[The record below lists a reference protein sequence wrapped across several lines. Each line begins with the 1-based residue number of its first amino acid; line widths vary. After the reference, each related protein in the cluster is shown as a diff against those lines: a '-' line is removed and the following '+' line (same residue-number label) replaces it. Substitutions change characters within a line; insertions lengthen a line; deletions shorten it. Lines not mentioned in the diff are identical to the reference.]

1 MASASKSIR
10 SATVMQR
17 FSRIKTQWGLSALL
31 IAVANTTFGGGY
43 RRPLSIHLHNH
54 KFHHHRLPTT
64 SLSIIITSFRIART
78 FVTYATVSK
87 PATEPKKR
95 VNGFTKTYRVSP
107 ELKDFLGGVPEV
119 SRSLALKE
127 IWAYI
132 KEKELQEPTNK
143 KVIVCDEKLK
153 TIFGGKNRVKFLEI
167 SGLIS
172 PHLLK

>member
-1 MASASKSIR
+1 MAMPLGNFPTFVASETSSPAKYSTSSVRLLTSA
-10 SATVMQR
+10 
-17 FSRIKTQWGLSALL
+17 ALQPFQ
-31 IAVANTTFGGGY
+31 ANLRT
-43 RRPLSIHLHNH
+43 
-54 KFHHHRLPTT
+54 
-64 SLSIIITSFRIART
+64 ART

-132 KEKELQEPTNK
+132 KEKELQ
-143 KVIVCDEKLK
+143 VDWIDDGCVCLFRSQQ
-153 TIFGGKNRVKFLEI
+153 TRRLSCVMRN
-167 SGLIS
+167 
-172 PHLLK
+172 